1 MMMKYLMIFLKF
13 YIDEF
18 IFCVRLFP
26 TDIY

>member
-1 MMMKYLMIFLKF
+1 MMKYLMIFLKF